1 MQNMTLEQFRATV
14 ESGGILSVVLK
25 AQGAAFAIQ
34 AEPPRGDAVLVDP
47 RRKLPRLFG
56 DPRKALAL
64 LSEMGINIA
73 RRTVAKYR
81 SIEGILPAH
90 LRQPNRSARSA

>member
-34 AEPPRGDAVLVDP
+34 AE
-47 RRKLPRLFG
+47 
-56 DPRKALAL
+56 
-64 LSEMGINIA
+64 
-73 RRTVAKYR
+73 T
-81 SIEGILPAH
+81 
-90 LRQPNRSARSA
+90 